1 MIELK
6 WATVICSTMA
16 LLVYQMVY
24 QIVFRHLPLCP
35 IISHYI
41 PFYAIISH
49 FMPFYP
55 IMSHY
60 IPFYAILS
68 HFMPLYPILCHSIP
82 FYAILS
88 QCPIISH
95 FMPFYPTISQNL
107 CHSLLLYLTSFYGE
121 NIWQKSPERRW
132 QLLVGNFGDGLGLL
146 ISVAIAYLIGAHR

>member
-88 QCPIISH
+88 HYVPLYPI
-95 FMPFYPTISQNL
+95 L
-107 CHSLLLYLTSFYGE
+107 CHSIPLYPKICAILSYCISRVSMVKTSGRNPPRDAGSCWWATSE
-121 NIWQKSPERRW
+121 TVW
-132 QLLVGNFGDGLGLL
+132 GC
-146 ISVAIAYLIGAHR
+146 